1 MNAPA
6 RRTTA
11 AAEILFAANDLASA
25 GAAEFS
31 EWDLT
36 VAAWRRDPN
45 RFGCRGYESQY
56 PDHKRV
62 MMEIMGQ
69 TKKDNPLRRGWI
81 TRTRANHYGIT
92 PLGRNEAN
100 RGQSTSGEHSVTERS
115 PQDIYDAISPYFGS
129 LTFKKFLRDS
139 SEPKMW
145 LGAASFL
152 GISRNE
158 ALHLNDRL
166 EAARA
171 AIFQSLAW
179 FDETGQVSLRRGAT
193 GSGISIT
200 RTDVEKLQSLLA
212 MIKERFAIQLEAIQ
226 KTKTKK

>member
-1 MNAPA
+1 MSATA

-11 AAEILFAANDLASA
+11 ATEILFAANDLANA
-25 GAAEFS
+25 GKAEFS

-45 RFGCRGYESQY
+45 RFGCRGYENLY

-69 TKKDNPLRRGWI
+69 TKKENPVRRGWL

-92 PLGRNEAN
+92 PLGRNEAS
-100 RGQSTSGEHSVTERS
+100 RSASGSGERPTTERS

-129 LTFKKFLRDS
+129 LTFKKFVKDC

-171 AIFQSLAW
+171 AISQSLAW
-179 FDETGQVSLRRGAT
+179 FDETGQSSLRRGAT
-193 GSGISIT
+193 GSGVSIT
-200 RTDVEKLQSLLA
+200 RTDVEKLGSLLA
-212 MIKERFAIQLEAIQ
+212 TIKDRFKVQLEAIQ
-226 KTKTKK
+226 KTRR

>member
-1 MNAPA
+1 MNSTQ
-6 RRTTA
+6 RRPTA
-11 AAEILFAANDLASA
+11 ALEILFAANDLANA
-25 GAAEFS
+25 GNAEFS

-36 VAAWRRDPN
+36 VASWKRDPN

-69 TKKDNPLRRGWI
+69 TKKDNPLRRGWLV
-81 TRTRANHYGIT
+81 RTRSNHYGIT
-92 PLGRNEAN
+92 PLGRNEVGKIAPA
-100 RGQSTSGEHSVTERS
+100 SKEHKKTDRS
-115 PQDIYDAISPYFGS
+115 PQDIYDAISPYFSS
-129 LTFKKFLRDS
+129 LTFKKFIKDH

-152 GISRNE
+152 GISRND

-171 AIFQSLAW
+171 AISQSLAW
-179 FDETGQVSLRRGAT
+179 FDETDQGSLRRGAT
-193 GSGISIT
+193 GSGVSIT
-200 RTDVEKLQSLLA
+200 RRDVEKLQTLLA
-212 MIKERFAIQLEAIQ
+212 TIKDRFKVQIEAIQ
-226 KTKTKK
+226 KIKR